1 LRVPKKIDPRV
12 RDAAVELVRSG
23 ASLDDAAEAAGAHK
37 ASVRRWCTA
46 AGVTPAGAIPEPF
59 ARREAAR
66 DATDDAPEVEDDPP
80 PEDRDTLE
88 QVRRMVRDLE
98 KLARRAAKDHN
109 HRAAQQY
116 LSNAAKLV
124 PAIARLEGRALEDDG
139 ALHISRAEVDQARD
153 VVRERLTAI
162 AARGELRCADCARKL
177 TISFGDDHGKDTP
190 A

>member
-46 AGVTPAGAIPEPF
+46 AGVTPAGSIPEPF

-66 DATDDAPEVEDDPP
+66 VEPGAPEVEDDAA

-124 PAIARLEGRALEDDG
+124 PAIARLEDRALEDDG

-153 VVRERLTAI
+153 VVRERFAAI
-162 AARGELRCADCARKL
+162 AARGKLRCADCARKL